1 MTNQNNLK
9 SAIERLHEAEK
20 IIKNVINE
28 GELSTID
35 RDVFLEKLRETYE
48 NVLFFNNS
56 FSENRVQQQV
66 QTSENKKDTTP
77 QPEVT
82 IVDEPKTHPKEE
94 PANSVKEENHV
105 ETEQPTP
112 PVQEVQKAEPVEI
125 EKELTLEEE
134 PEEPATEQDF
144 SQSKPSTEI
153 LGEKYQGKRKFRN
166 ESLAAGKKDVAT
178 KLQNK
183 PVEDLSKSIGINDK
197 FMYTKELFHGNA
209 ELYAKTI
216 AKLNEFSDMNDA
228 MFFIQENFS
237 WDSKNEAANQL
248 IELVRR
254 KLMPGY

>member
-9 SAIERLHEAEK
+9 NALERLHEAERLIK
-20 IIKNVINE
+20 VIIEK
-28 GELSTID
+28 GELSAID
-35 RDVFLEKLRETYE
+35 RDVFLGKLRKTYE
-48 NVLFFNNS
+48 NVLFFNNFS
-56 FSENRVQQQV
+56 SENQVQQEIQN
-66 QTSENKKDTTP
+66 SENKKDTTP
-77 QPEVT
+77 QPEVAE
-82 IVDEPKTHPKEE
+82 VDKPEIHGKEE
-94 PANSVKEENHV
+94 PDNPVKEEIHV
-105 ETEQPTP
+105 EKEQPTP
-112 PVQEVQKAEPVEI
+112 PVQEFQKAEPVDMDED
-125 EKELTLEEE
+125 LTFEEE
-134 PEEPATEQDF
+134 KEEPATEQEF
-144 SQSKPSTEI
+144 HASKPSTEI

-166 ESLAAGKKDVAT
+166 DSLAAGKKDVAT

-209 ELYAKTI
+209 ELYTKTI
-216 AKLNEFSDMNDA
+216 AKLNEYTDMNEA